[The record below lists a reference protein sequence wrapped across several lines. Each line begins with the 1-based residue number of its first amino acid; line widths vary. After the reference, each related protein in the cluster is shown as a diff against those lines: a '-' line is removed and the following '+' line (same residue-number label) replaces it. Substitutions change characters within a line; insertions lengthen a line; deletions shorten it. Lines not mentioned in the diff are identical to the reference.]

1 LRFRSLILG
10 DADGGLAVPR
20 ALAVEVLE
28 RAEQIIANEKK
39 IVAWVAEGQTI
50 EQITAKGQKRVEP
63 ATDAVRGVYGSKNL
77 PLWKFPHRYKLA
89 AWLTGKVPRPYARL
103 PRTAFADEEVLML
116 RDALIRSGY
125 KVVREPGEC
134 KGLGASNY

>member
-1 LRFRSLILG
+1 LG

-89 AWLTGKVPRPYARL
+89 AWLTGGPKTICEV
-103 PRTAFADEEVLML
+103 RTAFADEEVLML